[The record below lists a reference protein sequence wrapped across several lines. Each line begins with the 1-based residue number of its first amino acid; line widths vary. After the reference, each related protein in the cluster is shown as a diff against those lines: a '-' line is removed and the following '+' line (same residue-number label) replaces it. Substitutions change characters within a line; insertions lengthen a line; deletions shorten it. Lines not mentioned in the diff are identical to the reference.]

1 LTRAAAQRERA
12 IVPTKVR
19 RKRRF
24 MKYGY

>member
-24 MKYGY
+24 IR